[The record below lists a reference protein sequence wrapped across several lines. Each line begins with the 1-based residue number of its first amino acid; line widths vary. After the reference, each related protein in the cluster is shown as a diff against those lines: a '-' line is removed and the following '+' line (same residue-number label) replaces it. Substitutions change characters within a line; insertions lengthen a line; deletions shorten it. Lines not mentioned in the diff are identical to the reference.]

1 MEATYGGTGRLPPDH
16 LHPRQIERFEVLE
29 GTMRTI
35 IGGAE
40 RWYGPGETFE
50 VPAGTP
56 HRMTAEVPAQVLGRE
71 TWPGPKPDSAPDY
84 FRQVAPSRTWTFSPF
99 S

>member
-1 MEATYGGTGRLPPDH
+1 MEATYGGSGRLPPDH

-29 GTMRTI
+29 GAMRTI

-56 HRMTAEVPAQVLGRE
+56 HRMTAEVPAQVLGAGKR
-71 TWPGPKPDSAPDY
+71 GPAPNPI
-84 FRQVAPSRTWTFSPF
+84 RRPTTSGR
-99 S
+99 